1 MTLGLIGTKVGMT
14 QIFGERGERVPVTV
28 IAVGGN
34 RIAQQ
39 KTAERDGYDALQIA
53 YGERKVKR
61 LTASLRG
68 HLAKH
73 QAGAARIIREF
84 RDAKLPEGKG
94 GEDKSESAADTAGA
108 NATEATDATNA
119 TGGIDGMEIGAD
131 IFAVGDRVDVR
142 ATSKGKGFAGVIKR
156 WHFSSNRAS
165 HGNSR
170 AHRKPG
176 STGQCQDP
184 GRVFPGKKMPGRL
197 GGKARTIQNLT
208 IARVDTGRNLLLI
221 RGGVPGAPGG
231 FVTVRPSVKRKTQK
245 QQ

>member
-28 IAVGGN
+28 VAVGGN
-34 RIAQQ
+34 RVAQQ
-39 KTAERDGYDALQIA
+39 KTTERDGYEALQIA

-68 HLAKH
+68 HLSKH

-84 RDAKLPEGKG
+84 RDAKLPEVKPEAKD
-94 GEDKSESAADTAGA
+94 GEGDNKDAAAVVNG
-108 NATEATDATNA
+108 TD
-119 TGGIDGMEIGAD
+119 GMDGMDGVDGMEISAD
-131 IFAVGDRVDVR
+131 IFAIGDKVDVQ

-156 WHFSSNRAS
+156 WHFSGNRAS

-197 GGKARTIQNLT
+197 GGKTRTIQNLT
-208 IARVDTGRNLLLI
+208 IARVDAGRNLLLI
-221 RGGVPGAPGG
+221 RGGIPGAPGG
-231 FVTVRPSVKRKTQK
+231 FVTVRPSVKRKTPK

>member
-73 QAGAARIIREF
+73 QAGAASIIREF
-84 RDAKLPEGKG
+84 RDAKLPESKD
-94 GEDKSESAADTAGA
+94 GEDKGESATSADGA
-108 NATEATDATNA
+108 N
-119 TGGIDGMEIGAD
+119 GIDGMEIGAD
-131 IFAVGDRVDVR
+131 LFAIGDRVDVQ

-156 WHFSSNRAS
+156 WHFSANRAT

-197 GGKARTIQNLT
+197 GGKTRTIQNLT
-208 IARVDTGRNLLLI
+208 IARVDAGRNLLLI
-221 RGGVPGAPGG
+221 RGGIPGAPGG

>member
-34 RIAQQ
+34 RVAQQ
-39 KTAERDGYDALQIA
+39 KTTERDGYDALQIA
-53 YGERKVKR
+53 FGERKVKR
-61 LTASLRG
+61 LTAPLRG

-84 RDAKLPEGKG
+84 RDAKLPEVKEAKDGEDGESKG
-94 GEDKSESAADTAGA
+94 GEGKDAAG
-108 NATEATDATNA
+108 
-119 TGGIDGMEIGAD
+119 GGIDGMEIGAD
-131 IFAVGDRVDVR
+131 IFAIGDKVDVR

-197 GGKARTIQNLT
+197 GGKTRTIQNLT
-208 IARVDTGRNLLLI
+208 IARVDAGRNLLLI
-221 RGGVPGAPGG
+221 RGGIPGAPGG
-231 FVTVRPSVKRKTQK
+231 FVTIRPSVKRKTPK

>member
-53 YGERKVKR
+53 FGERKVKR
-61 LTASLRG
+61 LTSSLRG

-73 QAGAARIIREF
+73 QAGAARVLREF
-84 RDAKLPEGKG
+84 RDAKVPEVKVAEGA
-94 GEDKSESAADTAGA
+94 GEGAEGEVASAAAGA
-108 NATEATDATNA
+108 N
-119 TGGIDGMEIGAD
+119 GIDGLEIGAD
-131 IFAVGDRVDVR
+131 IFAVGDKVDVR

-197 GGKARTIQNLT
+197 GGKNRTIQNLT
-208 IARVDTGRNLLLI
+208 VARVDVGRNLLLI

-231 FVTVRPSVKRKTQK
+231 VVTVRPSVKVKRAKAGK
-245 QQ
+245 

>member
-28 IAVGGN
+28 VAVGGN
-34 RIAQQ
+34 RVAQQ
-39 KTAERDGYDALQIA
+39 KTTERDGYEALQIA

-68 HLAKH
+68 HLSKH

-84 RDAKLPEGKG
+84 RDAKLPEVKPEAKD
-94 GEDKSESAADTAGA
+94 GEGDNKDAAAVVNG
-108 NATEATDATNA
+108 TD
-119 TGGIDGMEIGAD
+119 GMDGMDGMEISAD
-131 IFAVGDRVDVR
+131 IFAIGDKVDVQ

-156 WHFSSNRAS
+156 WHFSGNRAS

-197 GGKARTIQNLT
+197 GGKTRTIQNLT
-208 IARVDTGRNLLLI
+208 IARVDAGRNLLLI
-221 RGGVPGAPGG
+221 RGGIPGAPGG
-231 FVTVRPSVKRKTQK
+231 FVTVRPSVKRKTPK

>member
-34 RIAQQ
+34 RVAQQ
-39 KTAERDGYDALQIA
+39 KTAGNDGYDALQIA

-73 QAGAARIIREF
+73 QAGAARIMREF
-84 RDAKLPEGKG
+84 RDAKLPEAKA
-94 GEDKSESAADTAGA
+94 GEEQKAESA
-108 NATEATDATNA
+108 
-119 TGGIDGMEIGAD
+119 DGMSGVEIGAD

-197 GGKARTIQNLT
+197 GGKTRTIQNLT
-208 IARVDTGRNLLLI
+208 IARVDAGRNLLLI

-231 FVTVRPSVKRKTQK
+231 FVTVRPSVKSKTQK

>member
-28 IAVGGN
+28 IAVGGC
-34 RIAQQ
+34 RLAQQ

-61 LTASLRG
+61 LNAPLRG

-73 QAGAARIIREF
+73 QAGAARVLREF
-84 RDAKLPEGKG
+84 RNAQMPEGKG
-94 GEDKSESAADTAGA
+94 EGDEMGA
-108 NATEATDATNA
+108 ELF
-119 TGGIDGMEIGAD
+119 EVGA
-131 IFAVGDRVDVR
+131 RVDVR

-156 WHFSSNRAS
+156 WHFKGNRAS

-197 GGKARTIQNLT
+197 GGKTRTIQNLT
-208 IARVDTGRNLLLI
+208 IARVDAERNLLLI

-231 FVTVRPSVKRKTQK
+231 YVTVCPSVKNKTTK
-245 QQ
+245 Q

>member
-34 RIAQQ
+34 RVAQQ

-73 QAGAARIIREF
+73 QAGAARVIREF
-84 RDAKLPEGKG
+84 RDAKLPEVKAEAKDGE
-94 GEDKSESAADTAGA
+94 GEDAAAKADSANGT
-108 NATEATDATNA
+108 
-119 TGGIDGMEIGAD
+119 DGMEIGAD
-131 IFAVGDRVDVR
+131 IFAIGDKVDVQ

-197 GGKARTIQNLT
+197 GGKIRTIQNLT
-208 IARVDTGRNLLLI
+208 IARVDAGRNLLLI
-221 RGGVPGAPGG
+221 RGGIPGAPGG
-231 FVTVRPSVKRKTQK
+231 FVTVRPSVKRKTPK